1 MNIESDSCK
10 LVRYMK
16 LLLVVFFAMGTIA
29 CNSSGEK
36 KEFEWNKQKSIEMNQ
51 RIAVKEKLNIAMY
64 LEHRKMQ
71 KMQQSGSG
79 LYYGIYKKTDG
90 DSAKTGMEAGVRYI
104 ITFLN
109 GDTCYVTPKD
119 EIVYF
124 KIDKTDIE
132 SGVQEGVK
140 KMRLGERAVLIVPS
154 HLAHGITGDNNKIPP
169 ITPLVIDLELV
180 ELKK

>member
-1 MNIESDSCK
+1 
-10 LVRYMK
+10 MK
-16 LLLVVFFAMGTIA
+16 STIIILISILLFS
-29 CNSSGEK
+29 CNSNTEK
-36 KEFEWNKQKSIEMNQ
+36 KEIVWDKQKSIEMNQ
-51 RIAVKEKLNIAMY
+51 RIAQKEKLDITMY
-64 LEHRKMQ
+64 LEHRKML
-71 KMQQSGSG
+71 KMKQTGSG
-79 LYYGIYKKTDG
+79 LYYGIYKPTEG

-109 GDTCYVTPKD
+109 GDTCYVTPKN

-140 KMRLGERAVLIVPS
+140 KMKKGEKAVLIVPS

-169 ITPLVIDLELV
+169 ITPLVIDIELIK
-180 ELKK
+180 LHN

>member
-1 MNIESDSCK
+1 MK
-10 LVRYMK
+10 LV
-16 LLLVVFFAMGTIA
+16 LFVFLSIVLVA
-29 CNSSGEK
+29 CSTSTEK
-36 KEFEWNKQKSIEMNQ
+36 KEIDWTKQKSIEMNQ
-51 RIAVKEKLNIAMY
+51 RIAQKEKLNIAMY
-64 LEHRKMQ
+64 LEHRKMLN
-71 KMQQSGSG
+71 MQQTGSG

-90 DSAKTGMEAGVRYI
+90 DSAKTGMEAGVKYI

-140 KMRLGERAVLIVPS
+140 KMKLGEKAILIIPS

-169 ITPLVIDLELV
+169 ITPLVIDLELK

>member
-1 MNIESDSCK
+1 MK
-10 LVRYMK
+10 LV
-16 LLLVVFFAMGTIA
+16 LFVFLSIVLVA
-29 CNSSGEK
+29 CSSSTEK
-36 KEFEWNKQKSIEMNQ
+36 KEIDWTKQKSIEMNQ
-51 RIAVKEKLNIAMY
+51 RIAQKEKLNIAMY
-64 LEHRKMQ
+64 LEHRKMLN
-71 KMQQSGSG
+71 MQQTGSG

-90 DSAKTGMEAGVRYI
+90 DSAKTGMEAGVKYI

-140 KMRLGERAVLIVPS
+140 KMKLGEKAILIIPS

-169 ITPLVIDLELV
+169 ITPLVIDLELK

>member
-1 MNIESDSCK
+1 
-10 LVRYMK
+10 MK
-16 LLLVVFFAMGTIA
+16 SIFFLLIIVLFS
-29 CNSSGEK
+29 CNSNTEK
-36 KEFEWNKQKSIEMNQ
+36 KEIDWSKQKSIEMNQ
-51 RIAVKEKLNIAMY
+51 RIAMKEKLNISMF
-64 LEHRKMQ
+64 LEHRKML
-71 KMQQSGSG
+71 KMQQTGSG
-79 LYYGIYKKTDG
+79 LYYGIYQSTKG
-90 DSAKTGMEAGVRYI
+90 DSAKTGMEAGVKYI

-140 KMRLGERAVLIVPS
+140 KMKVGEKAVFIIPS

-169 ITPLVIDLELV
+169 ITPLVIDIEL
-180 ELKK
+180 LKLNN

>member
-1 MNIESDSCK
+1 MK
-10 LVRYMK
+10 LV
-16 LLLVVFFAMGTIA
+16 LFVSLSIVLVA
-29 CNSSGEK
+29 CSSSTEK
-36 KEFEWNKQKSIEMNQ
+36 KEIDWTKQKSIEMNQ
-51 RIAVKEKLNIAMY
+51 RIAQKEKLNIAMY
-64 LEHRKMQ
+64 LEHRKMLN
-71 KMQQSGSG
+71 MQQTGSG

-90 DSAKTGMEAGVRYI
+90 DSAKTGMEAGVKYI

-140 KMRLGERAVLIVPS
+140 KMKLGEKAILIIPS

-169 ITPLVIDLELV
+169 ITPLVIDLELK